1 MCIGGSPSY
10 ATPQRETAAF
20 QDAPP
25 VVTGKQTG
33 VENPKDTKKVT
44 EELKIK
50 RQKKEGTYVNP
61 NLQRTTQLLTKS
73 SRSSGG
79 RGGVVA
85 RNERS
90 ARLRGKTGST
100 KAQTMAKNRNKTS
113 TKTNTSTSRSRHS
126 SQSRTRRGGR
136 R

>member
-50 RQKKEGTYVNP
+50 RQKKEGTYVDP
-61 NLQRTTQLLTKS
+61 NLSRTEELLTRKGGGLGAKAKS
-73 SRSSGG
+73 
-79 RGGVVA
+79 
-85 RNERS
+85 ERS
-90 ARLRGKTGST
+90 ARLRSGVTRGPRPPS
-100 KAQTMAKNRNKTS
+100 KAQKMAAARKAIKSKR
-113 TKTNTSTSRSRHS
+113 
-126 SQSRTRRGGR
+126 
-136 R
+136 

>member
-10 ATPQRETAAF
+10 AAPPTPQRETAAF

-50 RQKKEGTYVNP
+50 RQKKEGTYVEPNP
-61 NLQRTTQLLTKS
+61 NLQRTEELLT
-73 SRSSGG
+73 R
-79 RGGVVA
+79 RGGGLGA
-85 RNERS
+85 KAKSERS
-90 ARLRGKTGST
+90 ARLRSGVTRGSRPPS
-100 KAQTMAKNRNKTS
+100 KAQKMAAARKAMKSKR
-113 TKTNTSTSRSRHS
+113 
-126 SQSRTRRGGR
+126 
-136 R
+136 

>member
-1 MCIGGSPSY
+1 MCIGGSPAY

-50 RQKKEGTYVNP
+50 RQKKEGTYVEPNP
-61 NLQRTTQLLTKS
+61 NLQRTEELLTVRKGGGLGAKAKS
-73 SRSSGG
+73 
-79 RGGVVA
+79 
-85 RNERS
+85 ERA
-90 ARLRGKTGST
+90 ARLKRGYSKGNPT
-100 KAQTMAKNRNKTS
+100 KAQKMAKARMNRKS
-113 TKTNTSTSRSRHS
+113 RMSGSRSGK
-126 SQSRTRRGGR
+126 RR
-136 R
+136 

>member
-10 ATPQRETAAF
+10 AAPATPQRETAAF

-50 RQKKEGTYVNP
+50 RQKKEGTYVEPNP
-61 NLQRTTQLLTKS
+61 NLQRTEELL
-73 SRSSGG
+73 
-79 RGGVVA
+79 
-85 RNERS
+85 
-90 ARLRGKTGST
+90 
-100 KAQTMAKNRNKTS
+100 
-113 TKTNTSTSRSRHS
+113 
-126 SQSRTRRGGR
+126 TRRGGNKRVIR
-136 R
+136 RVDGKLTSMTRNQYRSTLRSKAKKSSKSSPDGGRKGGRV

>member
-50 RQKKEGTYVNP
+50 RQKKEGTYVDP
-61 NLQRTTQLLTKS
+61 NLQRTEELLTRSGGGNKTAQQKANLARNKQKAKNLAKARISRKS
-73 SRSSGG
+73 RMSGSRSS
-79 RGGVVA
+79 
-85 RNERS
+85 
-90 ARLRGKTGST
+90 K
-100 KAQTMAKNRNKTS
+100 
-113 TKTNTSTSRSRHS
+113 
-126 SQSRTRRGGR
+126 RR
-136 R
+136 

>member
-50 RQKKEGTYVNP
+50 RQKKEGTYVDP
-61 NLQRTTQLLTKS
+61 NLQRTEELL
-73 SRSSGG
+73 
-79 RGGVVA
+79 
-85 RNERS
+85 
-90 ARLRGKTGST
+90 
-100 KAQTMAKNRNKTS
+100 
-113 TKTNTSTSRSRHS
+113 
-126 SQSRTRRGGR
+126 TRRGGNKRVIR
-136 R
+136 RVDGKLTSMSRNKYRSTLRSRAKNSRLSGSRSNKKR